1 MVSAEFQCF
10 RGQDE
15 QTKELSKNGYGK
27 RGALKNVDLFIIN
40 GKISNG
46 INCLYRVKYVL
57 KQTFT
62 CFMRG

>member
-1 MVSAEFQCF
+1 MI
-10 RGQDE
+10 
-15 QTKELSKNGYGK
+15 KKGYGK
-27 RGALKNVDLFIIN
+27 RGVLKNVDVFIIN

-46 INCLYRVKYVL
+46 INCLYRVNYLL